1 MEGTP
6 FRGRL
11 PVEQQTPSAGP
22 HTPQVDNVVPSKDQL
37 RATPLNMFQE
47 SSPSTQQQQAASS
60 RTDRSPWRTARVVT
74 ELPAIPTRP
83 NQSYGTTGTV
93 TLPKM
98 NINETGFGRFG
109 NSLQGLTNVSADA
122 FKSRRSGR
130 QQQQQP
136 DSNHAVELQAMKKQ
150 FPRSPYSLPKPGL
163 VEAPLDYSDQQDYRD
178 QQREETGDPD
188 MADAGSRKQISK
200 SCPGW
205 GGGRIKQVTQGVIR
219 IRENG
224 LGGARNAEGSPGYT
238 EKRRRS
244 ESEGV
249 KRPSRSTRTYD
260 PSNWGHIRGFFCA
273 NWQLAAWNYLSP
285 YLVPL
290 IIVTGYL
297 FIYFVFVPSWNY
309 LNPIGR
315 IKSIYRPIPVVPIY
329 WPFRDESRLDI
340 PWEDKSRGSMTT
352 VDKPWPPTTPGVKA
366 WPKKTAEDGTW
377 SEKTAGDKAR
387 PEKTPGGETRPEK
400 SSGPRDDSQTYN
412 FLSLE
417 RRVTALEIGLERA
430 LEEKSQDL
438 QKWDNNFRALYKSFE
453 TAKASTDQRLT
464 EIEKLEIGRKLNR
477 IGDKLEIAVKD
488 IAELKQFRQATDA
501 AFAQLYKKLPK
512 KLPVRYDDKGK
523 IQITPEFWQD
533 LTRWLKEQRYSEV
546 IGKGSEGGTET
557 VIIEKPVKWEDFLA
571 RNGKLLDAHIGNLQ
585 DKWHQRALREQTLI
599 PKEHHLELVK
609 DLRDEYLK
617 GVEEQFKE
625 VHHELGAQ
633 LSRITNLRS
642 MIESGEFGT
651 GTGMGTGVGVGKAIG
666 KFQADGLYSHHI
678 SKLADY
684 ASHAGGGFIDP
695 ERTSETYEKHPPNT
709 FSNWAHWML
718 GTPGRIPKPGK
729 AISSDARKPGNC
741 WPFAGKTGNLGIIL
755 RDPVYVT
762 GMTLEHIEWNRC
774 FARDATPKS
783 IIFWVRIME
792 TEKYYKKAV
801 LEASKALGEK
811 PELVQATKNLK
822 NMYDYV
828 KVGKFEYEFTETSPP
843 EQTFWIPMD
852 MRTLNI
858 SSDKVLLHFYDNYGN
873 PNYTCI
879 YRVKVHGEPSR
890 AVIPTLLSTGKKP
903 NEKSPVTGKV
913 PKDVVEGTWEG
924 LSNYQE
930 L

>member
-6 FRGRL
+6 FRWRL
-11 PVEQQTPSAGP
+11 PVEQQTPSAGA
-22 HTPQVDNVVPSKDQL
+22 HTPQVDNVAPSKDQL

-109 NSLQGLTNVSADA
+109 NALQGLTNVSADA
-122 FKSRRSGR
+122 FKSRRTGR

-136 DSNHAVELQAMKKQ
+136 DSNHAVEPQ
-150 FPRSPYSLPKPGL
+150 
-163 VEAPLDYSDQQDYRD
+163 EAPLDYSDQQDYLN
-178 QQREETGDPD
+178 QREEEKGDPD
-188 MADAGSRKQISK
+188 MADASSQKQSFK
-200 SCPGW
+200 SGPGR
-205 GGGRIKQVTQGVIR
+205 GGARTKQVIRNVIR
-219 IRENG
+219 TRENG
-224 LGGARNAEGSPGYT
+224 LGGARNAQGSPGYT

-244 ESEGV
+244 QSDAV

-260 PSNWGHIRGFFCA
+260 PSNWGHIGGFFRA
-273 NWQLAAWNYLSP
+273 NWQQVVWDYLYPVLAPL
-285 YLVPL
+285 L
-290 IIVTGYL
+290 IIITGYL
-297 FIYFVFVPSWNY
+297 FVYYVFVPSWNY

-315 IKSIYRPIPVVPIY
+315 IKSIYRSIPVVPTGR
-329 WPFRDESRLDI
+329 PFRDESRLDF
-340 PWEDKSRGSMTT
+340 PWEDKSRVSITT
-352 VDKPWPPTTPGVKA
+352 VDKPWAPTTPGVKA
-366 WPKKTAEDGTW
+366 RP
-377 SEKTAGDKAR
+377 EKTAGDKAR

-400 SSGPRDDSQTYN
+400 SSGPTDDSQTYN

-430 LEEKSQDL
+430 LREKSQDL
-438 QKWDNNFRALYKSFE
+438 QKWNNNFRALYKSFE

-464 EIEKLEIGRKLNR
+464 EIEKLEISRKLNQ
-477 IGDKLEIAVKD
+477 IGHKLENAVND

-533 LTRWLKEQRYSEV
+533 LTRWLKEQRYSTA

-585 DKWHQRALREQTLI
+585 EKWHQRALREQTLI

-651 GTGMGTGVGVGKAIG
+651 GMGTGVGAGRPIG

-684 ASHAGGGFIDP
+684 ASLAGGGFIDP
-695 ERTSETYEKHPPNT
+695 ERTSETYVKHPPNA

-718 GTPGRIPKPGK
+718 GTPGRIPKPGI
-729 AISSDARKPGNC
+729 AISSNARKPGNC
-741 WPFAGKTGNLGIIL
+741 WPFAGKKGNLGIIL
-755 RDPVYVT
+755 REPVYVT
-762 GMTLEHIEWNRC
+762 GMTLEHMEWDRC

-792 TEKYYKKAV
+792 AEKYYKKAV

-811 PELVQATKNLK
+811 PGLVQAAKNSK
-822 NMYDYV
+822 NMYEYV

-852 MRTLNI
+852 MRRWNI
-858 SSDKVLLHFYDNYGN
+858 SSDKVLIHFYDNYGN

-890 AVIPTLLSTGKKP
+890 AVKATLLSTGKKP
-903 NEKSPVTGKV
+903 NEESPVTGKV
-913 PKDVVEGTWEG
+913 VEGEAKFSTWEG
-924 LSNYQE
+924 LSDYQDF
-930 L
+930 